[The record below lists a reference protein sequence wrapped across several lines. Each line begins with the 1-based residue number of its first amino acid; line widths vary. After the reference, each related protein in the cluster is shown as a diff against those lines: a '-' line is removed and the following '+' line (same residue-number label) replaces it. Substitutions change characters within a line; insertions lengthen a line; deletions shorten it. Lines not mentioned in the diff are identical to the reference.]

1 MVSDYD
7 KKLAEK
13 MIYYIEEAYTIM
25 KMINTKEDKE
35 EIKIRYKRLKQ
46 NIKNEAHRCDLIANR
61 KEFTQFEKQYYAPS
75 IKEAN
80 AWGFTS
86 PINAKINRDFYNSVE
101 EAHYKLRKYISLEN
115 LKRMIDEK

>member
-1 MVSDYD
+1 MKNAV
-7 KKLAEK
+7 KEMLL
-13 MIYYIEEAYTIM
+13 YT
-25 KMINTKEDKE
+25 TL
-35 EIKIRYKRLKQ
+35 KIIITVK
-46 NIKNEAHRCDLIANR
+46 IANR
-61 KEFTQFEKQYYAPS
+61 KKFTQFEKQYYAPS

-101 EAHYKLRKYISLEN
+101 EAHYKLRKYISLED